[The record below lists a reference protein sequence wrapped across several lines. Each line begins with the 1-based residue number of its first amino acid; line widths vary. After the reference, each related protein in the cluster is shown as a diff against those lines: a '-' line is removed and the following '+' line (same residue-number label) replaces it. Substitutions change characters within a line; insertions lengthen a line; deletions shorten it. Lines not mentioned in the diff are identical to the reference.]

1 MPTQIPKN
9 GFPQST
15 TCSLRD
21 SRKPGIESRPFLT
34 LGNAPWPGSTMNW
47 ALATISGHF
56 VTYTGPVV
64 LVAIFSKALAADL
77 KFPEPQSI
85 IATLIFD

>member
-1 MPTQIPKN
+1 MN
-9 GFPQST
+9 SAFAT
-15 TCSLRD
+15 T
-21 SRKPGIESRPFLT
+21 
-34 LGNAPWPGSTMNW
+34 
-47 ALATISGHF
+47 SGHF